1 MFFGKKINKM
11 GPAQLWV
18 WLDLLFSEAVST
30 VKSRKFQMFSGYAH
44 KPNKNVV
51 IGYVGS
57 PGSQC

>member
-1 MFFGKKINKM
+1 M

-57 PGSQC
+57 LGSQC